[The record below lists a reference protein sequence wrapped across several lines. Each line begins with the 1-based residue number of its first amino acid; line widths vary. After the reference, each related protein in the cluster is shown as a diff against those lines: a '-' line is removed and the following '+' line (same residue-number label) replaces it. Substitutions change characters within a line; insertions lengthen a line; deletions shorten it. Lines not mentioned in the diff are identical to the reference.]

1 MSEVYPSNS
10 RNPFSKDGYN
20 TESIP
25 KKPTGKPVIS
35 TIKPIT
41 KPRNSIAG
49 VPKTAESKITSRR
62 SLTGLPSSIEKQ
74 SAGKFSERQQKIISD

>member
-1 MSEVYPSNS
+1 MSEVDPSNS

-20 TESIP
+20 TVSIP

-41 KPRNSIAG
+41 KPRNSKAG
-49 VPKTAESKITSRR
+49 VPVPKTAESKITSRR
-62 SLTGLPSSIEKQ
+62 SLTGLPSSIEK
-74 SAGKFSERQQKIISD
+74 